1 MSEARSLTPL
11 SESDYDAIELA
22 VMETARG
29 RWFMKEYARR
39 NRQSDTTQ
47 LLNAI
52 GRIERIVGVNAQHQA
67 PEPDIGEAAAL
78 IGDLR
83 MDLERISGRS
93 QERSSGLAARI
104 EDAAAMIATAV
115 ESVQDVAWSLREAG
129 ADDALCDKLDRRA
142 VEISAAIAVV
152 DSTVQRIDKIADTI
166 AMLDS
171 SLRAIADM
179 STVTAL
185 GDFEAPTPTARE
197 TAMRE
202 ISMPGTAMPNSHA
215 GIDVVEVNT
224 EERGA
229 HPASRSSV
237 SGSLELTPADPHVG
251 TIGLL
256 DEDIVFADLSLD
268 PVPALPP
275 ATVTGT
281 SEAGLRAIDEMEP
294 ERKLAYFA

>member
-11 SESDYDAIELA
+11 SENDYEAIELA

-39 NRQSDTTQ
+39 NRQSDTNQ

-52 GRIERIVGVNAQHQA
+52 GRIERIVGLNLQRQA

-83 MDLERISGRS
+83 MDLERISGRAH
-93 QERSSGLAARI
+93 ERSSGLAARI
-104 EDAAAMIATAV
+104 EDAAATIATAV

-129 ADDALCDKLDRRA
+129 ADDALCEKLDRRA

-185 GDFEAPTPTARE
+185 GDFESPMPSAHDF
-197 TAMRE
+197 
-202 ISMPGTAMPNSHA
+202 SMPASHA
-215 GIDVVEVNT
+215 GIDVVEM
-224 EERGA
+224 GA
-229 HPASRSSV
+229 DQPPVAAPASRSSV
-237 SGSLELTPADPHVG
+237 SGSLDLTPADPHVG

-256 DEDIVFADLSLD
+256 DEDIVFTDLNDDTL
-268 PVPALPP
+268 PIVPP
-275 ATVTGT
+275 AVGSGT

-294 ERKLAYFA
+294 ARKLAYFG